1 MKNANLTRAGL
12 GRMPGAVNRTTAT
25 VKTAIE
31 YAAVKM
37 GGWERLAEWAKE
49 TPDNERVFW
58 SIIYPKLLPL
68 QVTGEGGRPIEITSI
83 IEASA
88 AQFDA
93 KIMRIV
99 ERMKEEPP
107 P

>member
-37 GGWERLAEWAKE
+37 GGWERLAEWAQE
-49 TPDNERVFW
+49 TADNERVFW
-58 SIIYPKLLPL
+58 SVIYPKLLPL
-68 QVTGEGGRPIEITSI
+68 QLTGDGGGPIEVSSMIS
-83 IEASA
+83 ASA
-88 AQFDA
+88 ASFDA
-93 KIMRIV
+93 KMASLIARSS
-99 ERMKEEPP
+99 ET
-107 P
+107 